1 MAHLLAP
8 GVGCA
13 PAIAGRM
20 APLRARRSWAP
31 ARSRC
36 PQACRRDHQGRFR
49 SAAPRLPQPQYPS
62 VCPFAL
68 PHDWVATPWNTRM
81 GSPCW
86 RAPQQGLIAPTASEF
101 PDVRLRYQMA
111 VTIDEKKTRII
122 ITLPASCLRKGRLH
136 LLFSRLAQPKT
147 ASIKRPD
154 PIKKSIHITTPK
166 STTGRQ
172 TGCRHRMRTTD
183 PRAGKPA
190 Q

>member
-36 PQACRRDHQGRFR
+36 PQACRSSWAWCHLHSPDARACARNARLRESAQSASPARRRGRTPRRDHQGRFR
-49 SAAPRLPQPQYPS
+49 SAAPRLHQPQYPS

-81 GSPCW
+81 GSPCR

-101 PDVRLRYQMA
+101 PDVRLQYQTTCRGLLAEKIRNPTRSAGAKSSLTYARYC
-111 VTIDEKKTRII
+111 
-122 ITLPASCLRKGRLH
+122 P
-136 LLFSRLAQPKT
+136 
-147 ASIKRPD
+147 
-154 PIKKSIHITTPK
+154 
-166 STTGRQ
+166 
-172 TGCRHRMRTTD
+172 TD
-183 PRAGKPA
+183 GA
-190 Q
+190 